1 MKTTQNSSGSSLAI
15 VTLKHLFSVAI
26 LSSIL
31 ALNGLGQS
39 VSPLQDTPSTS
50 DSAHAWYLTQRLV
63 SLANQFRHGT
73 SGERQ
78 SVLEQLRTIAIE
90 RQQLLAPMFA
100 TEPTTVIRM
109 ALPESAKAGLP
120 KAIQD
125 TIEQPVKISG
135 EFSMLYEESPPRSS
149 LRYFLKANGKH
160 HSLHF
165 NGEPPTEFKTG
176 DQVTVSGLQL
186 SSQLLVNSITSAAT
200 TSSVPGPQMVSNS
213 SFGEHKILVIL
224 VNFQD
229 KQLQPFTAGYAQDMV
244 FSQTNSFYQ
253 ENSFNQTWL
262 TGDVFGWLTIPSSY
276 TTCDTLTIA
285 AQAKAA
291 AVAAGA
297 NLSSYN
303 HYIYMFPANACPF
316 VGMSTI
322 GGNPSEIWL
331 KGQRNLKVVA
341 HEFGH
346 SLGLY
351 HSRSLDCGPEV
362 ICTNGLVDEYGDYF
376 DMMGNA
382 DTAHFNLAQKERL
395 GWVNYGNSPPL
406 TTVTTSGNYWIDSY
420 EGISANPKGLKIL
433 KSTDPATG
441 ARTWYYIEH
450 RSAYGFDSSLAGNA
464 NVLNGVVVHQE
475 SESSGQSIYLLDLT
489 PATQSW
495 MDPALT
501 TGQSF
506 TDPDAGLTITI
517 LSADNTGAVVSVFL
531 GTQQCNA
538 ANPTVTLSPSP
549 GPVVAAGTAVSY
561 TVTVTNNDS
570 VSCAAATFDLQ
581 ASVPGGWATS
591 LAPTTLSIN
600 PSAGATTT
608 LQVTAPSTAAVG
620 TYTVGVTASNISQ
633 PAYFGSA
640 SGTYVVS
647 SPPSIT
653 LSSNQASYARNQT
666 ATIAA
671 LVSADGSAVAG
682 ATVVFTMTRPN
693 GSTVKGSGVTGSNG
707 VATFKYTFRRKD
719 PAGTYQVL
727 ANTNVTGVAVSA
739 TTSFVVN

>member
-1 MKTTQNSSGSSLAI
+1 MKTKQNSSGSSPAI
-15 VTLKHLFSVAI
+15 VTLKHLFSAAF
-26 LSSIL
+26 LASIL
-31 ALNGLGQS
+31 ALSGLGQS
-39 VSPLQDTPSTS
+39 VSPLQDTPSS
-50 DSAHAWYLTQRLV
+50 GDSARASYLTQRLV
-63 SLANQFRHGT
+63 SLAKEFRHGT
-73 SGERQ
+73 SSERQ
-78 SVLEQLRTIAIE
+78 SVLAQLRAIAVE
-90 RQQLLAPMFA
+90 RQQLLVSMFA

-135 EFSMLYEESPPRSS
+135 EFSMLYEDSPPRSS

-165 NGEPPTEFKTG
+165 TGEPPTEFKTG
-176 DQVTVSGLQL
+176 DQVIVSGLQL
-186 SSQLLVNSITSAAT
+186 SSQLLVDSLSSAAA
-200 TSSVPGPQMVSNS
+200 TSSVPGPQMVSNNS
-213 SFGEHKILVIL
+213 LGEHKVLIIL

-229 KQLQPFTAGYAQDMV
+229 KQDHPFTVGYAQDMV
-244 FSQTNSFYQ
+244 FTQTNSFFQ

-276 TTCDTLTIA
+276 TTCDALTIA

-297 NLSSYN
+297 NLSAYT
-303 HYIYMFPANACPF
+303 HYIYWFPANACTF
-316 VGMSTI
+316 VGMSTV
-322 GGNPSEIWL
+322 GGDPSEIWL

-341 HEFGH
+341 HELGH
-346 SLGLY
+346 SLGLL
-351 HSRSLDCGPEV
+351 HSRSLDCGPAA

-395 GWVNYGNSPPL
+395 GWVNYGSSPPL
-406 TTVTTSGNYWIDSY
+406 TTVTTSGNYWIDTY
-420 EGISANPKGLKIL
+420 EGISASPKGLKIL

-441 ARTWYYIEH
+441 ARTWYFLEH

-464 NVLNGVVVHQE
+464 NVLNGVVVHQG
-475 SESSGQSIYLLDLT
+475 SESSGPSIYLLDLT
-489 PATQSW
+489 PATESW

-517 LSADNTGAVVSVFL
+517 LSADNSGAVVSVSF

-538 ANPTVTLSPSP
+538 ANPTVTLSP

-561 TVTVTNNDS
+561 TVTVTNNES
-570 VSCAAATFDLQ
+570 VACAAATFDLQ
-581 ASVPGGWATS
+581 ASVPGGWPAS
-591 LAPTTLSIN
+591 LAQTTLSIN
-600 PSAGATTT
+600 PGASASTT
-608 LQVTAPSTAAVG
+608 LQVTSPSTAAGG
-620 TYTVGVTASNISQ
+620 TYTVGVTASNSSQ
-633 PAYFGSA
+633 PAYSGSA

-647 SPPSIT
+647 SPPSMT
-653 LSSNQASYARNQT
+653 VSSNQASYSRNQT
-666 ATIAA
+666 ATITA
-671 LVSADGSAVAG
+671 LVSADGSAVVG
-682 ATVVFTMTRPN
+682 ATVAFTMTRSN
-693 GSTVKGSGVTGSNG
+693 GSTVTGSGVTGSNG
-707 VATFKYTFRRKD
+707 VATFKYTFRRKN
-719 PAGTYQVL
+719 PAGMYQVL
-727 ANTNVTGVAVSA
+727 AKTSVTAVAISA
-739 TTSFVVN
+739 TTSFALN